1 MWCSWIMESMLR
13 RGEVDVRGVRRLRL
27 MLRLTSVAAIVGAGF
42 AVVWFGFAAA
52 DASGGQM
59 AAASAMFAAVASGW
73 AGAFAAIMAKLKS
86 DQSAQ
91 A

>member
-1 MWCSWIMESMLR
+1 MELMLR
-13 RGEVDVRGVRRLRL
+13 RGEVDVNGVRRLRL
-27 MLRLTSVAAIVGAGF
+27 TLRLVSVVAIVGAGF

-52 DASGGQM
+52 DASGAQM

-73 AGAFAAIMAKLKS
+73 SGAFAAIMAKLKS
-86 DQSAQ
+86 DEAAQ